1 MDQQAEFF
9 DITVD
14 GAPVTVRSGQPLPEA
29 LDAAGVYMPHLCY
42 HPNLGAIQTC
52 DTCFVH
58 VDGNLVRGCGVTV
71 KPGMEI
77 GLNNAEAEEARM
89 EGINRVTANH
99 ELYCSLCDNNNGNC
113 DVHNTVRDMK
123 VPGQHYEFRGK
134 PYEKDY
140 SNPFYIYDPDQCIL
154 CGRCVEACQNL
165 QVNETL
171 SIDWSRERPRVIW
184 DDDVAIEESSCVSC
198 GHCVTVC
205 PCNALIEK
213 SAIGNVGPMTA
224 LSPQNRDG
232 YRTLGRA
239 AIDLVK
245 NAEHTTGYGAIFSV
259 SEVDSAM
266 RKVDV
271 NRTKTVCTYC
281 GVGCSFEMWTKGREL
296 LKIEPK
302 PEGPANQVSTC
313 IKGKFGWGHINSEA
327 RLTKPLIRDNGA
339 FREAEWDEAY
349 ALIARRFT
357 EIRDQHGP
365 DALAYIASSKCT
377 NEEGY
382 LMQKFARG
390 VMGTNNIDNCSR
402 YCQAPAT
409 QGLWRTVGYGADTG
423 SIADLEA
430 AELLLIVG
438 ANTAE
443 SHPVIATR
451 FKRAAKL
458 HDQKH
463 IVADLRKNELAER
476 ADLHIQPNPG
486 SDIAWL
492 NAISKYLIDTNQH
505 DEAFLRDYVDGYDD
519 FVAALEPF
527 TFEFATQHS
536 GLSPETLQQV
546 ADMVVAA
553 KTICGVWAM
562 GVTQH
567 TMGSDTATALC
578 NLLLVSGNMGHF
590 GTGGYP
596 MRGHNNVQGAS
607 DFGNM
612 PDRFP
617 GYEFVADDEVRQ
629 RYEKAWGTPLSSNDG
644 QNNHQMVHAIHE
656 GDLKSLYVV
665 GEDMAVVDSDILNVQ
680 SAFEKLDFFVVQD
693 MFFSRTCEYA
703 DVVLPASPSV
713 EKEGT
718 FTNTERRIQRL
729 YEVFPPMGDSKPDWR
744 ILTEL
749 AAHLGHDW
757 GYTHPSQIM
766 HEAAS
771 LAPMFAG
778 VHYDRLEGF
787 ASQQWPVA
795 ADGPDEGTKNLYL
808 QDDGD
813 LVFHFDNGCAKL
825 HPVHWSEATDQ
836 LDDEY
841 DLHLNNG
848 RLLEHFHEGNMTDET
863 AGIMFKIPKGFVEV
877 SPELARERGL
887 ESGDVVRLKSR
898 RGAVKVPVEV
908 TDRVTGHQLYMS
920 AHGKLNAGAVNVLT
934 SFEADKD
941 TDTPAYKEVAVNM
954 TRLEERESAPLKPN
968 NHRYKPRHP
977 TTGAQVNQKWER
989 DDYKRP
995 PKLRPNGS
1003 GL

>member
-1 MDQQAEFF
+1 MDQEAEFF

-14 GAPVTVRSGQPLPEA
+14 GQAVTVRTGQPLPEA
-29 LDAAGVYMPHLCY
+29 LDAAGIYMPHLCY
-42 HPNLGAIQTC
+42 HPNLGSIQTC
-52 DTCFVH
+52 DTCFVE

-77 GLNNAEAEEARM
+77 GLNVDEASSARM
-89 EGINRVTANH
+89 EAINRVTANH
-99 ELYCSLCDNNNGNC
+99 ELYCSVCDNNNGDC
-113 DVHNTVRDMK
+113 AVHNTVRDMH
-123 VPGQHYEFRGK
+123 VPGQYYEYRGK

-184 DDDVAIEESSCVSC
+184 DDDVAIEDSSCVSC

-205 PCNALIEK
+205 PCNALMEK
-213 SAIGNVGPMTA
+213 TAIGNAGPMTA

-232 YRTLGRA
+232 YRKLGRA

-245 NAEHTTGYGAIFSV
+245 SAEHTTGYGPIFAV

-266 RKVDV
+266 RKTEVK
-271 NRTKTVCTYC
+271 RTKTVCTYC
-281 GVGCSFEMWTKGREL
+281 GVGCSFEMWTREREL
-296 LKIEPK
+296 IKVQPK
-302 PEGPANQVSTC
+302 PEAPANQISTC
-313 IKGKFGWGHINSEA
+313 IKGKFGWGHINSEH
-327 RLTKPLIRDNGA
+327 RLTKPLIRENGA

-349 ALIARRFT
+349 ALIAKRFT
-357 EIRDQHGP
+357 EIREQHGP

-458 HDQKH
+458 HGQKH
-463 IVADLRKNELAER
+463 IVADLRKNELAQR
-476 ADLHIQPNPG
+476 ADLHLKPEPATDMI
-486 SDIAWL
+486 WM
-492 NAISKYLIDTNQH
+492 NAISKYVIDNGYH
-505 DEAFLRDYVDGYDD
+505 AEEYIREHVDHFED
-519 FVAALEPF
+519 FKASLEDF
-527 TFEFATQHS
+527 TFDFAIERC
-536 GLSPETLQQV
+536 GLTREELQKT
-546 ADMVVAA
+546 ADMIVEAD
-553 KTICGVWAM
+553 TICGVWAM

-567 TMGSDTATALC
+567 SMGSDTATALC
-578 NLLLVSGNMGHF
+578 NLLLVTGNMGRF
-590 GTGGYP
+590 GSGGYP

-617 GYEFVADDEVRQ
+617 GYEFVSDDEVRQ
-629 RYEKAWGTPLSSNDG
+629 RYEKAWGVELSKNKG
-644 QNNHQMVHAIHE
+644 LNNHQMVHNIHD

-665 GEDMAVVDSDILNVQ
+665 GEDMSIVDSDALNVQ
-680 SAFEKLDFFVVQD
+680 GAFEKLEFFVVQD
-693 MFFSRTCEYA
+693 MFFSRTCEFA

-729 YEVFPPMGDSKPDWR
+729 YQVFPPLGDSKPDWL

-749 AAHLGHDW
+749 AKHLGHDW
-757 GYTHPSQIM
+757 GYTHPSEIM
-766 HEAAS
+766 HEAAG

-778 VHYDRLEGF
+778 VHYDLLTDF
-787 ASQQWPVA
+787 NSLQWPVA
-795 ADGPDEGTKNLYL
+795 ADGTDAPDLYPEL
-808 QDDGD
+808 K
-813 LVFHFDNGCAKL
+813 FHFDNGHAKF
-825 HPVHWSEATDQ
+825 HPVSWTEPTDQ

-863 AGIMFKIPKGFVEV
+863 GGIVYKIPHGFVEV
-877 SPELARERGL
+877 SPELAEERGL
-887 ESGDVVRLKSR
+887 KSGAVVRLKSR
-898 RGAVKVPVEV
+898 RGAIKVAVEV
-908 TDRVTGHQLYMS
+908 TDRVQGRQLYMPM
-920 AHGKLNAGAVNVLT
+920 HGKKNIEAINVLT

-941 TDTPAYKEVAVNM
+941 TDTPAYKELAVNM
-954 TRLEERESAPLKPN
+954 QVLEDHGPAPLKPN
-968 NHRYKPRHP
+968 NQRNKKRHP
-977 TTGAQVNQKWER
+977 TSGVQVDQKWER

-995 PKLRPNGS
+995 PKMRPTGS

>member
-1 MDQQAEFF
+1 MDQQTEFF
-9 DITVD
+9 DIRVD
-14 GAPVTVRSGQPLPEA
+14 GRAVTVQTGQSLPAA
-29 LDAAGVYMPHLCY
+29 LDEAGVYLPHVCY
-42 HPNLGAIQTC
+42 HPSLGSIQTC
-52 DTCFVH
+52 DTCFVEL
-58 VDGNLVRGCGVTV
+58 DGNLVRGCGVTV

-77 GLNNAEAEEARM
+77 GLATEQAEAARM
-89 EGINRVTANH
+89 EGINRITANH

-113 DVHNTVRDMK
+113 EVHNAVRDMH
-123 VPGQHYEFRGK
+123 VPGQHYENRGK

-184 DDDVAIEESSCVSC
+184 DEDVAIEDSSCVSC

-205 PCNALIEK
+205 PCNALMEK
-213 SAIGNVGPMTA
+213 TAIGKVGPMTA

-232 YRTLGRA
+232 YRQLGRS

-245 NAEHTTGYGAIFSV
+245 TAEHTTGYGPIFAV
-259 SEVDSAM
+259 SEVDAAM
-266 RKVDV
+266 RETELK
-271 NRTKTVCTYC
+271 RTKTVCTYC

-296 LKIEPK
+296 LKVQPQ
-302 PEGPANQVSTC
+302 PEAPANGISTC
-313 IKGKFGWGHINSEA
+313 IKGKFGWGHINSEH
-327 RLTKPLIRDNGA
+327 RLTQPLIRENGA
-339 FREAEWDEAY
+339 FREASWEEAY
-349 ALIARRFT
+349 ALIARRFN
-357 EIRDQHGP
+357 EIRDAHGP

-382 LMQKFARG
+382 LMQKFARA

-409 QGLWRTVGYGADTG
+409 EGLWRTVGYGADTG
-423 SIADLEA
+423 SIADMEA
-430 AELLLIVG
+430 AELLIVVG

-458 HDQKH
+458 HGQKH
-463 IVADLRKNELAER
+463 IVADLRRNELAER
-476 ADLHIQPNPG
+476 ADLFIKPSPATDLIWMNT
-486 SDIAWL
+486 
-492 NAISKYLIDTNQH
+492 ISKYLIDNDLH
-505 DEAFLRDYVDGYDD
+505 DKQFVDKYVNGFED
-519 FVAALEPF
+519 FYKSLEPF
-527 TFEFATQHS
+527 TFEFAIERS
-536 GLSPETLQQV
+536 GLTREELQKV

-553 KTICGVWAM
+553 KTICGIWAM

-578 NLLLVSGNMGHF
+578 NLLLVSGNMGRS

-612 PDRFP
+612 PERLP
-617 GYEFVADDEVRQ
+617 GYDFVSDDNARA
-629 RYEKAWGTPLSSNDG
+629 RYEKAWGVTLSTNEG
-644 QNNHQMVHAIHE
+644 RNNHQMVHDIHDGE
-656 GDLKSLYVV
+656 LKSLYVV
-665 GEDMAVVDSDILNVQ
+665 GEDMGIVDSDAQNVQ

-703 DVVLPASPSV
+703 DVVLPGSPSV
-713 EKEGT
+713 EKDGT
-718 FTNTERRIQRL
+718 FTSTERRIQRI
-729 YEVFPPMGDSKPDWR
+729 YEVFPPLGNSKPDWK

-749 AAHLGHDW
+749 AAHMGHDW
-757 GYTHPSQIM
+757 GYSHPSEIM
-766 HEAAS
+766 HEAAGLS
-771 LAPMFAG
+771 DMFAG

-787 ASQQWPVA
+787 NSQQWPVA
-795 ADGPDEGTKNLYL
+795 ADGLGVANLY
-808 QDDGD
+808 QEGAD
-813 LVFHFDNGCAKL
+813 LSFHFDDSKARF
-825 HPVHWSEATDQ
+825 HPVDWTEPTDQ
-836 LDDEY
+836 VDDEY

-863 AGIMFKIPKGFVEV
+863 PGIVFKIPGSFVEV
-877 SPELARERGL
+877 SEELAAERGI
-887 ESGDVVRLKSR
+887 ESGTVVRLKSR
-898 RGAVKVPVEV
+898 RGAIRASAQV
-908 TDRVTGHQLYMS
+908 TDRVFGKQLYMPM
-920 AHGKLNAGAVNVLT
+920 HGKKNIEAINVLT
-934 SFEADKD
+934 SFNADKD
-941 TDTPAYKEVAVNM
+941 TDTPAYKELAVNM
-954 TRLEERESAPLKPN
+954 EVLQDHGKPPLKPN
-968 NHRYKPRHP
+968 NQRHKKRHP
-977 TTGAQVNQKWER
+977 TSGVQVDQKWER

-995 PKLRPNGS
+995 PKIRPTGS

>member
-1 MDQQAEFF
+1 VDQQAEFF

-14 GAPVTVRSGQPLPEA
+14 GQAVTVRSGQPLPEA

-42 HPNLGAIQTC
+42 HPNLGSIQTC

-77 GLNNAEAEEARM
+77 GLDNETARDARM

-113 DVHNTVRDMK
+113 DVHNTVRDME
-123 VPGQHYEFRGK
+123 VPGQAYEFRGK

-184 DDDVAIEESSCVSC
+184 DEDVPIEDSSCVSC

-213 SAIGNVGPMTA
+213 SAIGNVGPMTG

-232 YRTLGRA
+232 YRKLGRS

-245 NAEHTTGYGAIFSV
+245 TAEHTTGYGAIFAV

-266 RKVDV
+266 RKTDV
-271 NRTKTVCTYC
+271 KRTKTVCTYC
-281 GVGCSFEMWTKGREL
+281 GVGCSFEMWSRGRDI
-296 LKIEPK
+296 LKIEPQ
-302 PEGPANQVSTC
+302 PEAPANQISTC
-313 IKGKFGWGHINSEA
+313 IKGKFGWGHVNSEH
-327 RLTKPLIRDNGA
+327 RLTKPLIRENGA

-349 ALIARRFT
+349 ALIARRFN
-357 EIRDQHGP
+357 EIRDAHGP

-382 LMQKFARG
+382 LMQKFARA

-430 AELLLIVG
+430 AELLIVVG

-443 SHPVIATR
+443 THPVIATR

-458 HDQKH
+458 HGQKH
-463 IVADLRKNELAER
+463 IVADIRNNELARR
-476 ADLHIQPNPG
+476 ADLHIKPSPAT
-486 SDIAWL
+486 DMIWM
-492 NAISKYLIDTNQH
+492 NAVAKYLIDNDLH
-505 DEAFLRDYVDGYDD
+505 DEEFVRSYVDGYDD
-519 FVAALEPF
+519 FVQSLEDF
-527 TFEFATQHS
+527 TFEFAIERAGIS
-536 GLSPETLQQV
+536 REELQEV
-546 ADMVVAA
+546 ADMVANA

-567 TMGSDTATALC
+567 TMGSDTATAFC
-578 NLLLVSGNMGHF
+578 NLLLVTGNMGRF

-617 GYEFVADDEVRQ
+617 GYDFVSDDEARN
-629 RYEKAWGTPLSSNDG
+629 RYEAGWGVALSANKG
-644 QNNHQMVHAIHE
+644 RNNHQMVHDMHE
-656 GDLKSLYVV
+656 GELKSLYVM
-665 GEDMAVVDSDILNVQ
+665 GEDMAIVDSDALNVQ

-693 MFFSRTCEYA
+693 MFFTRTCEFA
-703 DVVLPASPSV
+703 DVVLPGSPSV

-729 YEVFPPMGDSKPDWR
+729 YEVFPPMGDSKPDWQ
-744 ILTEL
+744 IVTEL
-749 AAHLGHDW
+749 AKHLGHDW
-757 GYTHPSQIM
+757 GYTHPGEIM
-766 HEAAS
+766 DEAAG
-771 LAPMFAG
+771 LAPMFKG
-778 VHYDRLEGF
+778 VSYDQLEGF
-787 ASQQWPVA
+787 NSQQWPVFER
-795 ADGPDEGTKNLYL
+795 GHGTKNLYL
-808 QDDGD
+808 QEDGD
-813 LVFHFDNGCAKL
+813 LKFHFENGRAKL
-825 HPVHWSEATDQ
+825 YPIAWTEPSDQ
-836 LDDEY
+836 VDEEY

-848 RLLEHFHEGNMTDET
+848 RILEHFHQGNLTDET
-863 AGIMFKIPKGFVEV
+863 DGIIFKIRGSYVEV
-877 SPELARERGL
+877 SPELAEERGIETGSL
-887 ESGDVVRLKSR
+887 VRLKSR
-898 RGAVKVPVEV
+898 RGAVKVAVEV
-908 TDRVTGHQLYMS
+908 TDRVQGNQMYMPQ
-920 AHGKLNAGAVNVLT
+920 HGKKNIECINVLT
-934 SFEADKD
+934 SFKADKD
-941 TDTPAYKEVAVNM
+941 TDTPAYKELAVKMEVLNEQ
-954 TRLEERESAPLKPN
+954 TDPPLKPN
-968 NHRYKPRHP
+968 NQRNKPRHP
-977 TTGAQVNQKWER
+977 TTGVQVDQKWER

-995 PKLRPNGS
+995 PKMKPTGS

>member
-1 MDQQAEFF
+1 LDQETEFF

-14 GAPVTVRSGQPLPEA
+14 DQTVRVRAGQRLPEA
-29 LDAAGVYMPHLCY
+29 LDAAGVYLPHLCY
-42 HPNLGAIQTC
+42 HPDLGPIQTC
-52 DTCFVH
+52 DTCFVEI
-58 VDGNLVRGCGVTV
+58 DGNLMRGCGVTV
-71 KPGMEI
+71 KPGMQI
-77 GLNNAEAEEARM
+77 GLNVSEAQSARM
-89 EGINRVTANH
+89 EAINRVTANH
-99 ELYCSLCDNNNGNC
+99 ELYCSVCDNNNGDC
-113 DVHNTVRDMK
+113 AVHNTVREMQ

-134 PYEKDY
+134 PYDKDY

-171 SIDWSRERPRVIW
+171 SIDWSRDRPRVIW
-184 DDDVAIEESSCVSC
+184 DDDLAIEDSSCVSC

-205 PCNALIEK
+205 PCNALMEK
-213 SAIGNVGPMTA
+213 TAIGKAGPLTA
-224 LSPQNRDG
+224 LSPQNPDG
-232 YRTLGRA
+232 FRKLGRA
-239 AIDLVK
+239 AIDTVK
-245 NAEHTTGYGAIFSV
+245 TAEHTTGYGPIFAV

-266 RKVDV
+266 RETEL

-281 GVGCSFEMWTKGREL
+281 GVGCSFEMWTRGREL
-296 LKIEPK
+296 LKVQPVHEA
-302 PEGPANQVSTC
+302 PANQISTC
-313 IKGKFGWGHINSEA
+313 IKGKFGWGHINSDH

-349 ALIARRFT
+349 ALIASRFN
-357 EIRDQHGP
+357 EIRDAHGP

-382 LMQKFARG
+382 LMQKFARA

-409 QGLWRTVGYGADTG
+409 EGLWRTVGYGADTG

-430 AELLLIVG
+430 ADLLLVVG

-458 HDQKH
+458 HGQKH

-476 ADLHIQPNPG
+476 ADLHLEPAPG
-486 SDIAWL
+486 SDIIWM
-492 NAISKYLIDTNQH
+492 NAISKYLIDNDLH
-505 DEAFLRDYVDGYDD
+505 DEAYIREHVDHFEEFKASLDD
-519 FVAALEPF
+519 F
-527 TFEFATQHS
+527 TFEFAIERCGIS
-536 GLSPETLQQV
+536 RESLQKT
-546 ADMVVAA
+546 ADMIVEAD
-553 KTICGVWAM
+553 TICGVWAM

-567 TMGSDTATALC
+567 SMGSDTATALC
-578 NLLLVSGNMGHF
+578 NLLLVTGNMGRF

-617 GYEFVADDEVRQ
+617 GYEFVTDDAARA
-629 RYEKAWGTPLSSNDG
+629 RYESGWGVTLSTNEG
-644 QNNHQMVHAIHE
+644 QNNHQMVHAIHD

-665 GEDMAVVDSDILNVQ
+665 GEDMSIVDSDALNVQ
-680 SAFEKLDFFVVQD
+680 GAFEKLDFFVVQD

-703 DVVLPASPSV
+703 DVVLPAGPSL

-729 YEVFPPMGDSKPDWR
+729 YPVFPPLGESKPDWL

-749 AAHLGHDW
+749 AKYLGHDW

-766 HEAAS
+766 HEAAE
-771 LAPMFAG
+771 LAPLFAG
-778 VHYDRLEGF
+778 VHYDRLQGF
-787 ASQQWPVA
+787 DSLQWPVA
-795 ADGPDEGTKNLYL
+795 ADGTDTPNLYS
-808 QDDGD
+808 D
-813 LVFHFDNGCAKL
+813 LTFHFDSGRARF
-825 HPVHWSEATDQ
+825 HPVAWTEPTDQ
-836 LDDEY
+836 VDEEY

-863 AGIMFKIPKGFVEV
+863 EGIVYKIPHGFVEV
-877 SPELARERGL
+877 SPQLAEERGV
-887 ESGDVVRLKSR
+887 ESGSVVRLKSR
-898 RGAVKVPVEV
+898 RGAIKAAVEV
-908 TDRVTGHQLYMS
+908 TDRVQGRQLYMPL
-920 AHGKLNAGAVNVLT
+920 HGKKNIEAINVLT

-941 TDTPAYKEVAVNM
+941 TDTPAYKELAVNM
-954 TRLEERESAPLKPN
+954 QLLEDHGPAPLKPN
-968 NHRYKPRHP
+968 NQRNKPRHP
-977 TTGAQVNQKWER
+977 TTGVQVKQKWDR
-989 DDYKRP
+989 NDYRRP
-995 PKLRPNGS
+995 PKVRPTDS